1 MGRRKCL
8 TIGSLNLPLL
18 IFLVCQ
24 ISSGIAC
31 SSSKSP
37 GTLILHY
44 GCTIISTFVL
54 SFVSLHH
61 IYIKSK
67 HILDTSNSTEPEVA
81 SPTTTEESKA
91 TIVGKAEESQQIQR
105 MRVMMAKPANAISL
119 II

>member
-1 MGRRKCL
+1 MVAQL
-8 TIGSLNLPLL
+8 FPH
-18 IFLVCQ
+18 FM
-24 ISSGIAC
+24 
-31 SSSKSP
+31 
-37 GTLILHY
+37 
-44 GCTIISTFVL
+44 

-105 MRVMMAKPANAISL
+105 MRVMMAKPANAICL
-119 II
+119 IIFSN